1 MKTRTM
7 ILTLLLLAFLSALP
21 LGWAEMNRREDTV
34 HDYIDAVR
42 LGLLDGKMSLIGGV
56 MKLSDEETE
65 VFWPLYYEYE
75 NELFDIGDRRVEL
88 IERVITAHQAKVI
101 DDLEAKKMAAEW
113 FKQETDRL
121 GLLKRYHELI
131 ANELSPL
138 HAIQFLQI
146 EHRVNTVIDLMIA
159 SELPLF
165 RYGGLL
171 DGSLDPSEKAPET
184 VPIKSSWQGDYP
196 VDALSSLPADQRE
209 AATGYIADAETFTA
223 VWGAF
228 QPAESLPQIDF
239 EQDLVL
245 FARNINFYNRT
256 RIAKVQ
262 ITDGALEV
270 LAIETMSAATIED
283 KVAMALA
290 VVSRKGAAAIQ
301 VGERRVSLLMP

>member
-1 MKTRTM
+1 MKIRTM
-7 ILTLLLLAFLSALP
+7 ILMSLLLALLSTLP
-21 LGWAEMNRREDTV
+21 LGWSQTSNRADTV
-34 HDYIDAVR
+34 QDYVDAVR
-42 LGLLDGKMSLIGGV
+42 LGLMDGKVGLVTGV
-56 MKLSDEETE
+56 MKLSDEEAK

-75 NELFDIGDRRVEL
+75 YELFDIGDRRVEL
-88 IERVITAHQAKVI
+88 IEHVITAHQAKVL

-121 GLLKRYHELI
+121 GLLKRYHEMI

-209 AATGYIADAETFTA
+209 AATGYIADAETFAA
-223 VWGAF
+223 VWGAL
-228 QPAESLPQIDF
+228 QPAESLPRVDF
-239 EQDLVL
+239 EQDLVI
-245 FARNINFYNRT
+245 FTRNTNFYNRT
-256 RIAKVQ
+256 RIAQVQ
-262 ITDGALEV
+262 IKDGALQV
-270 LAIETMSAATIED
+270 LATETMSAAPIED